1 MVGGKISEYL
11 LEKSRV
17 AFQNT
22 GEQNFHIFY
31 YLMAGLEEQSKQFW
45 LKNDSTDE
53 FIRFNYLNN
62 YSINT
67 DYDYKRELMEK
78 YDELINAMNYVA
90 FMESV
95 RNQIRFLIKGCFIRA
110 YQCYLKHLIDDKYL
124 TIITKKTGTN
134 RTLLGSNRNP
144 SRGQLEIQVE

>member
-31 YLMAGLEEQSKQFW
+31 YLMAGLEDQSKQFW

-95 RNQIRFLIKGCFIRA
+95 RNQIRFLAKGC
-110 YQCYLKHLIDDKYL
+110 LIGL
-124 TIITKKTGTN
+124 I
-134 RTLLGSNRNP
+134 
-144 SRGQLEIQVE
+144 